1 ARQPVSRP
9 AVLTPLAQMKF
20 TIPPMSTGYSAQKST
35 TLQAAQTLW
44 GVTPHMHVLGR
55 HAHVDALLPGAQS
68 SCLIDIP
75 AWNFHWQQ
83 IYFYDSPNGISL
95 PAGTQVTYSCTWDN
109 PGSTSVSWGED
120 TTDEMCIA
128 FFYLTS

>member
-1 ARQPVSRP
+1 MDRILSASGSYTPNAALTDDYHCFVLDP
-9 AVLTPLAQMKF
+9 ALA
-20 TIPPMSTGYSAQKST
+20 SD
-35 TLQAAQTLW
+35 QTLVGFNIVP
-44 GVTPHMHVLGR
+44 GVAAEVHHVLVYAGIE
-55 HAHVDALLPGAQS
+55 ALLPGGQS

-75 AWNFHWQQ
+75 AWNFRWQQ

-128 FFYLTS
+128 YFYITS